1 MSMKGWG
8 DPPLPKA
15 GRQVWSAP
23 VTEGFTRLGVTVLV
37 PELALQGSDLVAVA
51 VLEDPVTGEWFGED
65 PAQPGSALVAIDRD
79 GTVPS
84 TPEATAVLEQVA
96 AAARQLRND
105 RTAKAADAYAIRG
118 LALVRATA
126 ADLPHPSPTDLAIDL
141 GRIVGGSV
149 PPAAAWSR
157 TPNGV
162 RLRTVRTGDD
172 PLEFSEEWSS
182 TEELLV
188 LDGPTTQRAIDD
200 LGAAIASGPAKRP
213 DEVDIEVRG
222 EALRL
227 LTELAPELANVTAG
241 LHRHDRA

>member
-15 GRQVWSAP
+15 TRQVHPAP
-23 VTEGFTRLGVTVLV
+23 ITDGFTRLEVMVLV
-37 PELALQGSDLVAVA
+37 PELALQGSDLVAFS
-51 VLEDPVTGEWFGED
+51 VLEDPATGDWFGED
-65 PAQPGSALVAIDRD
+65 PAQPGSALVPIDKHA
-79 GTVPS
+79 TIPS

-105 RTAKAADAYAIRG
+105 RIDEAADVYVIRG
-118 LALVRATA
+118 LTLARAA
-126 ADLPHPSPTDLAIDL
+126 AAKLPHPSPADLAVDL

-149 PPAAAWSR
+149 RPAAAWSR
-157 TPNGV
+157 TPDGV

-182 TEELLV
+182 TEDLLA
-188 LDGPTTQRAIDD
+188 LDGPATQQ
-200 LGAAIASGPAKRP
+200 AIADLATAIERGPAERP
-213 DEVDIEVRG
+213 DEIDAEVRR

-227 LTELAPELANVTAG
+227 LTELAPELGNVK
-241 LHRHDRA
+241 LLR